1 MGAAAAAQRYALGAD
16 QIAREVEQI
25 DESYGEVAG
34 LIRTNGVTESM
45 ILDSEPEGLLDD
57 LNVTNNLQ
65 RRKLK
70 AVCDG
75 LREARESGM
84 RISASDAQR
93 SKFAPLVKD
102 VTPWGLGPD
111 DLAPWLEQQLTRSAG
126 SKKIDWAPMHGALS
140 GFDGID
146 LITRSCSESP
156 QPPWVKPT
164 HGNDGQLRRA
174 GVTFGQIGHLR
185 TVLNN
190 YGIGFYALLHQSC
203 DRGRIRR
210 F

>member
-45 ILDSEPEGLLDD
+45 ILDSEPESLLDD

-75 LREARESGM
+75 LREARESGL

-93 SKFAPLVKD
+93 SKFAPLV
-102 VTPWGLGPD
+102 VGLAFRYFRAYDPADRVGD
-111 DLAPWLEQQLTRSAG
+111 GEQRQR
-126 SKKIDWAPMHGALS
+126 DPE
-140 GFDGID
+140 DC
-146 LITRSCSESP
+146 R
-156 QPPWVKPT
+156 V
-164 HGNDGQLRRA
+164 
-174 GVTFGQIGHLR
+174 
-185 TVLNN
+185 VL
-190 YGIGFYALLHQSC
+190 
-203 DRGRIRR
+203 
-210 F
+210 